1 MASDEAMAELCLV
14 CPGAEEMT
22 EAGVP
27 YFHLPK
33 LKLPGGDTV
42 VEALLCPQQH
52 GGYATRLFLS
62 SPVPGKGA
70 NWSVHQILG
79 KAWHTWSWNGV
90 PSTLRPL
97 QILLGHLDALK

>member
-1 MASDEAMAELCLV
+1 MVSDHAMAELRLM

-22 EAGVP
+22 RSRGALFP
-27 YFHLPK
+27 PPK
-33 LKLPGGDTV
+33 LKLPGGNAE

-79 KAWHTWSWNGV
+79 KTWHTWSWNGV
-90 PSTLRPL
+90 PATLRPL